1 MSPETSFAKKLWNT
15 VIFLVVFFV
24 SFWVFHGILN
34 IVNQKRVLKEMIA
47 RLSADSRI
55 AQVMVVDVRFNPLT
69 QKHMTTIKFL
79 EFDSRLRPT
88 EPKYFTFSGNLIQ
101 FQSLVVRF
109 DDIHVKNG
117 DALRGKSIYLFWKVF
132 ILDGANTQEYTIS
145 PVSEVPRGYKSD
157 AERSRFEEDIWKEF
171 WSIALDPKKASQ
183 RGIKN
188 AQIEA
193 PGTKFVPGLL
203 YTIKIE
209 HDGGM
214 RIDASEI
221 PRILKGEKVMPE

>member
-1 MSPETSFAKKLWNT
+1 MTQQKPLGRTLLKITTFFIIFALSFWG
-15 VIFLVVFFV
+15 FRVVFNLF
-24 SFWVFHGILN
+24 N
-34 IVNQKRVLKEMIA
+34 EKRMLEEVII
-47 RLSADSRI
+47 RLTANSRI
-55 AQVMVVDVRFNPLT
+55 AQVIVSDVKFNPVT

-79 EFDSRLRPT
+79 EYDSRLRPM

-117 DALRGKSIYLFWKVF
+117 DVLRGKSAYLFWKVF

-145 PVSEVPRGYKSD
+145 PIQEIPAGYKTHEPHNSFED
-157 AERSRFEEDIWKEF
+157 AIWKEF
-171 WSIALDPKKASQ
+171 WDIALDPKKANQ

-193 PGTKFVPGLL
+193 PGTKFIPGLL

-214 RIDASEI
+214 RIDTSEI
-221 PRILKGEKVMPE
+221 PQVLKGEKVMK

>member
-1 MSPETSFAKKLWNT
+1 MAGKLSVWRGF
-15 VIFLVVFFV
+15 IRALAFFIIFFV
-24 SFWVFHGILN
+24 SFWGFRIVLDFLN
-34 IVNQKRVLKEMIA
+34 EKRVLEEIIM
-47 RLSADSRI
+47 RLSANSRI
-55 AQVMVVDVRFNPLT
+55 AQVIVSDVRFNPIT

-79 EFDSRLRPT
+79 EYDSRLHPM

-109 DDIHVKNG
+109 DDIHVKKA
-117 DALRGKSIYLFWKVF
+117 DALRGKSAFLFWKVF
-132 ILDGANTQEYTIS
+132 ILDGANTQEYVITPIHEIPS
-145 PVSEVPRGYKSD
+145 GYK
-157 AERSRFEEDIWKEF
+157 AHGPRNKFEEAIWGEF
-171 WSIALDPKKASQ
+171 WDIVLDPKKAAQ

-209 HDGGM
+209 HNGGM
-214 RIDASEI
+214 RIDTSEI
-221 PRILKGEKVMPE
+221 PDILKGENVMP